1 MNKPDIH
8 LIALDLDG
16 TLLTSQK
23 QLSPRNL
30 AALTRAAEL
39 GIEIVPATGRF
50 YGGMPDFIR
59 ALPFLHYALTIN
71 GAQVCA
77 VPNCDPIYRAEIPWQ
92 DAVSLLRY
100 LDEWGV
106 VYDCYAENAAWIT
119 ASMKARV
126 HEYVRDPIYLS
137 MIQRLREPVEDLAA
151 FLTERRLDVQKVQVY
166 PGSPEKRRA
175 LLQALPEAFPALL
188 PTSSIAENIEINAAA
203 ANKGQALLALAA
215 HLGLRPEQT
224 MAFGDG
230 GNDVDML
237 RFTGIGVAMGNAT
250 EEPKAVA
257 DYITDDVDHN
267 GIWNALKHF
276 DII

>member
-30 AALTRAAEL
+30 TALTRAAEL

-77 VPNCDPIYRAEIPWQ
+77 VPDGEPICRAEIPWQ

-100 LDEWGV
+100 LDKWDV
-106 VYDCYAENAAWIT
+106 TYDCYAENAAWIT

-166 PGSPEKRRA
+166 PGDPEKRRA
-175 LLQALPEAFPALL
+175 LLRALPEAFPALL

-230 GNDVDML
+230 LNDVTML
-237 RFTGIGVAMGNAT
+237 RDAGIGVAMGNASD
-250 EEPKAVA
+250 ELKALADCTTASCDEDGVA
-257 DYITDDVDHN
+257 QTIEQF
-267 GIWNALKHF
+267 LL
-276 DII
+276 

>member
-30 AALTRAAEL
+30 TALTRAAEL

-92 DAVSLLRY
+92 DTVSLLCY
-100 LDEWGV
+100 LDKWDV
-106 VYDCYAENAAWIT
+106 TYDCYAENAAWIT

-126 HEYVRDPIYLS
+126 HE
-137 MIQRLREPVEDLAA
+137 
-151 FLTERRLDVQKVQVY
+151 
-166 PGSPEKRRA
+166 
-175 LLQALPEAFPALL
+175 
-188 PTSSIAENIEINAAA
+188 
-203 ANKGQALLALAA
+203 
-215 HLGLRPEQT
+215 
-224 MAFGDG
+224 
-230 GNDVDML
+230 
-237 RFTGIGVAMGNAT
+237 
-250 EEPKAVA
+250 
-257 DYITDDVDHN
+257 
-267 GIWNALKHF
+267 
-276 DII
+276 

>member
-16 TLLTSQK
+16 TLLNSKK

-77 VPNCDPIYRAEIPWQ
+77 VPNCDPIYKAEIPWQ

-100 LDEWGV
+100 LDKWDV
-106 VYDCYAENAAWIT
+106 TYDCYAENAAWIT

-175 LLQALPEAFPALL
+175 LLKPCRRRSRPCCRRPPSRRTSRSMPLPRTRDRRFWRWPR
-188 PTSSIAENIEINAAA
+188 TWDSVRS
-203 ANKGQALLALAA
+203 
-215 HLGLRPEQT
+215 RPWPSAT
-224 MAFGDG
+224 RL
-230 GNDVDML
+230 NDVTML
-237 RFTGIGVAMGNAT
+237 RDAGIGVAMGNASD
-250 EEPKAVA
+250 ELKALADLTTASCDEDGVA
-257 DYITDDVDHN
+257 QTIEQF
-267 GIWNALKHF
+267 LL
-276 DII
+276 

>member
-77 VPNCDPIYRAEIPWQ
+77 VPNCDPIYTR
-92 DAVSLLRY
+92 
-100 LDEWGV
+100 G
-106 VYDCYAENAAWIT
+106 
-119 ASMKARV
+119 
-126 HEYVRDPIYLS
+126 DPMAGHRFSPVLS
-137 MIQRLREPVEDLAA
+137 G
-151 FLTERRLDVQKVQVY
+151 QV
-166 PGSPEKRRA
+166 GRH
-175 LLQALPEAFPALL
+175 
-188 PTSSIAENIEINAAA
+188 I
-203 ANKGQALLALAA
+203 
-215 HLGLRPEQT
+215 
-224 MAFGDG
+224 
-230 GNDVDML
+230 
-237 RFTGIGVAMGNAT
+237 
-250 EEPKAVA
+250 
-257 DYITDDVDHN
+257 
-267 GIWNALKHF
+267 
-276 DII
+276 

>member
-1 MNKPDIH
+1 MNTQDIR

-16 TLLTSQK
+16 TLLNSKK

-50 YGGMPDFIR
+50 YGGLPEAVR
-59 ALPFLHYALTIN
+59 ALPFLHYAVTIN
-71 GAQVCA
+71 GAFVCGLPA
-77 VPNCDPIYRAEIPWQ
+77 GAPIYKAEIPWR

-106 VYDCYAENAAWIT
+106 VYDCYADNAAWIT

-126 HEYVRDPIYLS
+126 QEYVRDPIYLGL
-137 MIQRLREPVEDLAA
+137 IQRLREPVEDLAA
-151 FLTERRLDVQKVQVY
+151 FLTARELDVQKVQVY
-166 PGSPEKRRA
+166 PGDPEKRLA
-175 LLQALPEAFPALL
+175 LLRAMPEAFPAMLA
-188 PTSSIAENIEINAAA
+188 TSSIAENVEINAAA

-230 GNDVDML
+230 LNDVTML
-237 RFTGIGVAMGNAT
+237 RDAGVGVAMGNASDEIRALADVVT
-250 EEPKAVA
+250 ASCDEDGVA
-257 DYITDDVDHN
+257 QVIEQ
-267 GIWNALKHF
+267 LLL
-276 DII
+276 

>member
-92 DAVSLLRY
+92 DVVSLLRY
-100 LDEWGV
+100 LDKWDV
-106 VYDCYAENAAWIT
+106 TYDCYAENAAWIT

-151 FLTERRLDVQKVQVY
+151 FLTERRLDV
-166 PGSPEKRRA
+166 RRYRSTPA
-175 LLQALPEAFPALL
+175 TRKSAVRCFKPCRRRSRPCCRRPPSRRTSRSMPLPRTRDRRFWRWPR
-188 PTSSIAENIEINAAA
+188 TWDSVRS
-203 ANKGQALLALAA
+203 
-215 HLGLRPEQT
+215 RPWPS
-224 MAFGDG
+224 A
-230 GNDVDML
+230 
-237 RFTGIGVAMGNAT
+237 TG
-250 EEPKAVA
+250 
-257 DYITDDVDHN
+257 
-267 GIWNALKHF
+267 
-276 DII
+276 